1 VILVPRILLRHREP
15 EIPLTGRE
23 LHRPDHP
30 ADQEDLLGSPN
41 PGDLKDL
48 PTGSITLRDRTGH
61 GERAQFR
68 RSVSSKAVIWLVA
81 VAAQIS
87 MFCHGEA
94 GCEIG
99 LRRMR

>member
-1 VILVPRILLRHREP
+1 
-15 EIPLTGRE
+15 
-23 LHRPDHP
+23 
-30 ADQEDLLGSPN
+30 
-41 PGDLKDL
+41 
-48 PTGSITLRDRTGH
+48 
-61 GERAQFR
+61 
-68 RSVSSKAVIWLVA
+68 VIWLVA